1 MGNILKWF
9 KKNDYVLIFS
19 LLALLTYIVL
29 FVSRSLDDNRLTSWQ
44 WAFTDINAAR
54 IFSILIP
61 GLISAYI
68 FSRVKLIERYLAE
81 SSLRP
86 AVCLFVSSYIIA
98 ALFWREPEVI
108 IDASRYFTQA
118 KHLEIYG
125 IGYFFREWGRDIMAW
140 TDMPLVPFLYGL
152 IFKFFGE
159 SRLYIQIFTT
169 FLFSMTVVL
178 TYMIGKTLWDEDT
191 GLYGGML
198 LLGIPYLFVQVPLML
213 VDVPTMFFLTL
224 AIFTFIMALKRG
236 GSWIPFSSLA
246 IFLAFYSKYSAWP
259 MLSVLVVIFLVY
271 LLSQSSQLSA
281 LSCQPQKIRNYFYR
295 GSVTF
300 LITAV
305 LIGIVFLY
313 KHEVFLEQ
321 IRLLMSYQKPGLKRW
336 GESFISTFF
345 FQIHPFITAAA
356 LYSAYAA
363 LRKKDL
369 RYLIILWL
377 VLLIVLFQIKRIRYI
392 IMVFPMLSL
401 MASYGL
407 VQIERK
413 EAARFISLCIVISS
427 VVVGLFGYLPF
438 MQKINAV
445 NLKDAGRFLDSI
457 EESNIEVFTLSLAD
471 PVSNPSVSVPVLDY
485 FTKKNIIY
493 DYENISYQ
501 PFEKVEKSSLRF
513 TWGYK
518 NPEYYTGNKYSKENT
533 AVVVI
538 SDDTNDALPEKI
550 ERQLSG
556 YHLSI
561 AFNRFEGIFRYRTSV
576 RIYQPGRD

>member
-19 LLALLTYIVL
+19 LLALLIYIVL
-29 FVSRSLDDNRLTSWQ
+29 FVSRSLDDNRLTSWH
-44 WAFTDINAAR
+44 WAFTDTNAAR
-54 IFSILIP
+54 VFFILIP
-61 GLISAYI
+61 GLIAAYI
-68 FSRVKLIERYLAE
+68 FSRVKLIERY
-81 SSLRP
+81 P
-86 AVCLFVSSYIIA
+86 AACLFASSYIIA

-108 IDASRYFTQA
+108 MDASRYFTQA

-178 TYMIGKTLWDEDT
+178 TYMIGKILWDEDT

-213 VDVPTMFFLTL
+213 VDVPTMFFLTF

-236 GSWIPFSSLA
+236 GLWILLSSFA
-246 IFLAFYSKYSAWP
+246 VFLAFYSKYSAWM
-259 MLSVLVVIFLVY
+259 MLSVLGVVFVVY
-271 LLSQSSQLSA
+271 LLPQSRQLSA
-281 LSCQPQKIRNYFYR
+281 VSCQPQKPRTYFYR

-300 LITAV
+300 LIAAV

-321 IRLLMSYQKPGLKRW
+321 IRLLMAYQKPGLKRW

-345 FQIHPFITAAA
+345 FQIHPLITAAA

-369 RYLIILWL
+369 KYLIILCL
-377 VLLIVLFQIKRIRYI
+377 ILLIVLFQIKRIRYI

-407 VQIERK
+407 VQIEKK
-413 EAARFISLCIVISS
+413 EAVKFISLCIVISS

-438 MQKINAV
+438 MQKISAV

-457 EESNIEVFTLSLAD
+457 EESNIEIFTLSPAE
-471 PVSNPSVSVPVLDY
+471 PVSNSSVSVPVLDY

-493 DYENISYQ
+493 NYENISYQ
-501 PFEKVEKSSLRF
+501 PFEKIEKSSLRF
-513 TWGYK
+513 TWEYK
-518 NPEYYTGNKYSKENT
+518 NPGYYSGDKYSKENV

-538 SDDTNDALPEKI
+538 SDSTNDVLPEGI
-550 ERQLSG
+550 EKELAGYRLSG
-556 YHLSI
+556 V
-561 AFNRFEGIFRYRTSV
+561 FNIFEGVFRYRTGV
-576 RIYQPGRD
+576 RIYQPGRH

>member
-19 LLALLTYIVL
+19 LLALLIYIVL
-29 FVSRSLDDNRLTSWQ
+29 FVSRSLDDNRLTSWH
-44 WAFTDINAAR
+44 WAFTDTNAAR
-54 IFSILIP
+54 VFFILIP
-61 GLISAYI
+61 GLIAAYI
-68 FSRVKLIERYLAE
+68 FSRVKLIERY
-81 SSLRP
+81 P
-86 AVCLFVSSYIIA
+86 AACLFASSYIIA

-108 IDASRYFTQA
+108 MDASRYFTQA

-178 TYMIGKTLWDEDT
+178 TYMIGKILWDEDT

-213 VDVPTMFFLTL
+213 VDVPTMFFLTF

-236 GSWIPFSSLA
+236 GLWILLSSFA
-246 IFLAFYSKYSAWP
+246 VFLAFYSKYSAWM
-259 MLSVLVVIFLVY
+259 MLSVLGVVFVFY
-271 LLSQSSQLSA
+271 LLPQMRQLSA
-281 LSCQPQKIRNYFYR
+281 VSCQPQKPRTYFYR

-300 LITAV
+300 LIAAV

-321 IRLLMSYQKPGLKRW
+321 IRLLMAYQKPGLKRW

-345 FQIHPFITAAA
+345 FQIHPLITAAA

-369 RYLIILWL
+369 KYLIILCL
-377 VLLIVLFQIKRIRYI
+377 ILLIVLFQIKRIRYI

-407 VQIERK
+407 VQIEKK
-413 EAARFISLCIVISS
+413 EAVKFISLCIVISS

-438 MQKINAV
+438 MQKISAV

-457 EESNIEVFTLSLAD
+457 EESNIEIFTLSPAE
-471 PVSNPSVSVPVLDY
+471 PVSNSSVSVPVLDY

-493 DYENISYQ
+493 NYENISYQ
-501 PFEKVEKSSLRF
+501 PFEKIEKSSLRF

-538 SDDTNDALPEKI
+538 SDDTNDALPESI
-550 ERQLSG
+550 EKELAGYRLSG
-556 YHLSI
+556 V
-561 AFNRFEGIFRYRTSV
+561 FNIFEGVFRYRTGV
-576 RIYQPGRD
+576 RIYQPGRH

>member
-19 LLALLTYIVL
+19 LLTLLTYIVL
-29 FVSRSLDDNRLTSWQ
+29 FISRSLDDNRLTSWH
-44 WAFTDINAAR
+44 WAFTDTNAAR
-54 IFSILIP
+54 VFFILIP
-61 GLISAYI
+61 GLIAAYI
-68 FSRVKLIERYLAE
+68 FSRVKLIERY
-81 SSLRP
+81 P
-86 AVCLFVSSYIIA
+86 AVCLFASSYLIA

-108 IDASRYFTQA
+108 MDASRYFTQA

-159 SRLYIQIFTT
+159 ARLYIQIFTT

-178 TYMIGKTLWDEDT
+178 TYMIGKILWGEDT

-236 GSWIPFSSLA
+236 GLWILLSSLA
-246 IFLAFYSKYSAWP
+246 VFLAFYSKYSAWM
-259 MLSVLVVIFLVY
+259 MLSALGVVFVVY
-271 LLSQSSQLSA
+271 LLPQSRQLSA
-281 LSCQPQKIRNYFYR
+281 VSCQPQKPRTYVYR

-300 LITAV
+300 LIAAV

-321 IRLLMSYQKPGLKRW
+321 IRLLMAYQKPGLKRW

-345 FQIHPFITAAA
+345 FQIHPLITAAA

-369 RYLIILWL
+369 KYLIILWL

-407 VQIERK
+407 VQIEKK
-413 EAARFISLCIVISS
+413 EAVKFISLCIVISS

-438 MQKINAV
+438 MQKISAV

-457 EESNIEVFTLSLAD
+457 EESNIKVFTLSPAE

-493 DYENISYQ
+493 NYENISYQ
-501 PFEKVEKSSLRF
+501 PFEKIEKSSLRF

-518 NPEYYTGNKYSKENT
+518 NPEYYSGDTYSKENT

-538 SDDTNDALPEKI
+538 SDDTNDALPESIAK
-550 ERQLSG
+550 ELAG
-556 YHLSI
+556 YHLSGV
-561 AFNRFEGIFRYRTSV
+561 FNIFEGVFRYRTGV
-576 RIYQPGRD
+576 RIYQPGRH

>member
-19 LLALLTYIVL
+19 LLALLIYIVL
-29 FVSRSLDDNRLTSWQ
+29 FVSRSLDDNRLTSWH
-44 WAFTDINAAR
+44 WAFTDTNAAR
-54 IFSILIP
+54 VFFILIP
-61 GLISAYI
+61 GLIAAYI
-68 FSRVKLIERYLAE
+68 FSRVKLIERY
-81 SSLRP
+81 P
-86 AVCLFVSSYIIA
+86 AACLFASSYIIA

-108 IDASRYFTQA
+108 MDASRYFTQA

-178 TYMIGKTLWDEDT
+178 TYMIGKILWDEDT

-213 VDVPTMFFLTL
+213 VDVPTMFFLTF

-236 GSWIPFSSLA
+236 GLWILLSSFA
-246 IFLAFYSKYSAWP
+246 VFLAFYSKYSAWM
-259 MLSVLVVIFLVY
+259 MLSVLGVVFVVY
-271 LLSQSSQLSA
+271 LLPQSRQLSA
-281 LSCQPQKIRNYFYR
+281 VSCQPQKPRTYFYR

-300 LITAV
+300 LIAAV

-321 IRLLMSYQKPGLKRW
+321 IRLLMAYQKPGLKRW

-345 FQIHPFITAAA
+345 FQIHPLITAAA

-369 RYLIILWL
+369 KYLIILCL
-377 VLLIVLFQIKRIRYI
+377 ILLIVLFQIKRIRYI

-407 VQIERK
+407 VQIEKK
-413 EAARFISLCIVISS
+413 EAVKFISLCIVISS

-438 MQKINAV
+438 MQKISAV

-457 EESNIEVFTLSLAD
+457 EESNIEIFTLSPAD

-493 DYENISYQ
+493 NYENISYQ
-501 PFEKVEKSSLRF
+501 PFEKIEKSSLRF

-538 SDDTNDALPEKI
+538 SDDTNDALPESI
-550 ERQLSG
+550 EKELAGYRLSG
-556 YHLSI
+556 V
-561 AFNRFEGIFRYRTSV
+561 FNIFEGVFRYRTGV
-576 RIYQPGRD
+576 RIYQPGRH